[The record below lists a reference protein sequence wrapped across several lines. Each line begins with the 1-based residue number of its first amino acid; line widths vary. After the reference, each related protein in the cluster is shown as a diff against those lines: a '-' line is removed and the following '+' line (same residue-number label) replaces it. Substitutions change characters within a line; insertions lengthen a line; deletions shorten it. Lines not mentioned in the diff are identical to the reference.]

1 MPAFLISKGYT
12 TTTTLYEKF
21 PNKQIAW
28 FLECTN
34 NCVLGNLSI
43 YYVYFVTV
51 L

>member
-28 FLECTN
+28 FWNVPIIVCWATY
-34 NCVLGNLSI
+34 LSTMYI
-43 YYVYFVTV
+43 